1 MDVNPVPQK
10 TPYLRVEV
18 MVQNSLQAKCPN
30 VTEAN
35 LWYGV
40 NLLASAA
47 SKELKAKMR
56 QI

>member
-10 TPYLRVEV
+10 TQYLTVEV
-18 MVQNSLQAKCPN
+18 KVPNSLLAKCPN
-30 VTEAN
+30 VTAAN

-47 SKELKAKMR
+47 CKELKAKMG